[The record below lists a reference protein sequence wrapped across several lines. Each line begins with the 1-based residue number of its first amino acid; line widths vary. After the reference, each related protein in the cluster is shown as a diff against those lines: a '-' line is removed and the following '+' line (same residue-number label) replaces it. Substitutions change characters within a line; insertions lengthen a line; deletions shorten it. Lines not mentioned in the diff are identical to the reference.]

1 MYGLPTK
8 RSRHGLATLIC
19 DAMINLGLARV
30 SRLLETTVLP
40 WRAIHVAGTN
50 GKGSVCAYV
59 SAMLKAGDI
68 PVGRFTSPHLIDRW
82 DCITINEKTIAEDL
96 FLETEQK
103 VKDLNHAADIGA
115 SEFELLTAT
124 AFTLFT
130 QQKINI
136 GVVEVGMGGAQD
148 ATNVIQDPLV
158 TVITKIGLD
167 HQAFLGNTVEEI
179 ARTKAGIL
187 KRGVPCVVD
196 GTNSQQVLTSIQER
210 AIESCAGALL
220 RVPRD
225 GSEMLAKVWD
235 VLSKG
240 DYEAHQQT
248 HILLAYEALSIALN
262 STQTISETLQLLPAV
277 RNTVWPGRL
286 QTVSIKDLTGRV
298 QPILLDGAH
307 NLQAA
312 EVLDSYVNRRVR
324 LTDDP
329 VTWVI
334 AVSSGKGVQDL
345 LTCLLKPY
353 DKVIACEFG
362 AVSGMPWVQSVKA
375 EEIVSV
381 ANLLGLHSASVHER
395 SNAVSALDIATQE
408 SRGGPIV
415 VAGSL
420 YLISDILRAIRAS
433 TNRKSE

>member
-1 MYGLPTK
+1 
-8 RSRHGLATLIC
+8 
-19 DAMINLGLARV
+19 MINLGLARI

-59 SAMLKAGDI
+59 SAMLKAGGV

-82 DCITINEKTIAEDL
+82 DCITINEMTVAEEL

-103 VKDLNHAADIGA
+103 VKDLNHVADIGA

-124 AFTLFT
+124 AFTLFA

-136 GVVEVGMGGAQD
+136 GVIEVGMGGAED
-148 ATNVIQDPLV
+148 ATNVVQDPLV

-167 HQAFLGNTVEEI
+167 HQAFLGNTVEDI

-196 GTNSQQVLTSIQER
+196 GTNTQQVLASIQEK
-210 AIESCAGALL
+210 AIERCAGALL
-220 RVPRD
+220 RVPHD
-225 GSEMLAKVWD
+225 GSERLAKVWD
-235 VLSKG
+235 ILSKG
-240 DYEAHQQT
+240 DYETHQQT
-248 HILLAYEALSIALN
+248 HILLAYEASRIALD
-262 STQTISETLQLLPAV
+262 STQTVSETLQLLPAV
-277 RNTVWPGRL
+277 RNTAWPGRL
-286 QTVSIKDLTGRV
+286 QTVSIKDLTGRA

-334 AVSSGKGVQDL
+334 AISSGKGVQGV
-345 LTCLLKPY
+345 LTCLVKPH
-353 DKVIACEFG
+353 DRVIACEFG
-362 AVSGMPWVQSVKA
+362 AVSGMPWVQPVKA
-375 EEIVSV
+375 GEIVTV
-381 ANLLGLHSASVHER
+381 ANILGLRSESVHE
-395 SNAVSALDIATQE
+395 STDAISALDIATQE
-408 SRGGPIV
+408 SQGGPIV

-420 YLISDILRAIRAS
+420 YLVSDILRAIRAS
-433 TNRKSE
+433 TIPRSG

>member
-1 MYGLPTK
+1 
-8 RSRHGLATLIC
+8 
-19 DAMINLGLARV
+19 MINLGLARI
-30 SRLLETTVLP
+30 SRLLENTVLP

-59 SAMLKAGDI
+59 SAMLKAGGV

-82 DCITINEKTIAEDL
+82 DCITINEKTVAEGL
-96 FLETEQK
+96 FLETEQQ

-124 AFTLFT
+124 AFTLFA
-130 QQKINI
+130 QQKIHI
-136 GVVEVGMGGAQD
+136 GVVEVGMGGAED

-167 HQAFLGNTVEEI
+167 HQAFLGNTVEDI

-187 KRGVPCVVD
+187 KHGVPCVVD
-196 GTNSQQVLTSIQER
+196 GTNSQQILASIQEK

-220 RVPRD
+220 RVPYD
-225 GSEMLAKVWD
+225 GSERLAKVWD
-235 VLSKG
+235 ILPKG

-248 HILLAYEALSIALN
+248 HILLAYEALRIALN
-262 STQTISETLQLLPAV
+262 STQTISEPLQLLPAV
-277 RNTVWPGRL
+277 RNTAWPGRL
-286 QTVSIKDLTGRV
+286 QTVSIENLTGRA

-334 AVSSGKGVQDL
+334 AISSGKGVQDL
-345 LTCLLKPY
+345 LTCLLKPQ
-353 DKVIACEFG
+353 DRVIACEFG
-362 AVSGMPWVQSVKA
+362 AVSGMPWVQPVKA
-375 EEIVSV
+375 EEIVSAARV
-381 ANLLGLHSASVHER
+381 LGLHSTSVHER
-395 SNAVSALDIATQE
+395 SDAVSALDIATQE
-408 SRGGPIV
+408 SHGEPIV

-420 YLISDILRAIRAS
+420 YLVSDILRAIRAS
-433 TNRKSE
+433 TNPKSE

>member
-1 MYGLPTK
+1 
-8 RSRHGLATLIC
+8 
-19 DAMINLGLARV
+19 MINFGLARI

-50 GKGSVCAYV
+50 GKGSVCAYL
-59 SAMLKAGDI
+59 SAMLKAGGI

-82 DCITINEKTIAEDL
+82 DCITINEETIAEDV

-103 VKDLNHAADIGA
+103 VKSLNHTANIGA

-124 AFTLFT
+124 AFTLFA

-136 GVVEVGMGGAQD
+136 GVVEVGMGGAED

-196 GTNSQQVLTSIQER
+196 GTNTQQVLASIQEK
-210 AIESCAGALL
+210 AKESCAGALL
-220 RVPRD
+220 RVPHD
-225 GSEMLAKVWD
+225 GGERLAKVWD
-235 VLSKG
+235 ILSKN
-240 DYEAHQQT
+240 DYEAHQQI
-248 HILLAYEALSIALN
+248 HIMLAYEALSIALN
-262 STQTISETLQLLPAV
+262 STQTASETLQLLPAI
-277 RNTVWPGRL
+277 RKTAWPGRL
-286 QTVSIKDLTGRV
+286 QTMSIKDLTGRA

-312 EVLDSYVNRRVR
+312 EVLESYVNRKVR

-345 LTCLLKPY
+345 LTCLVKPH
-353 DKVIACEFG
+353 DRVIACEFS
-362 AVSGMPWVQSVKA
+362 AVSGMPWIQPVTAK
-375 EEIVSV
+375 EIVSI
-381 ANLLGLHSASVHER
+381 ANILGLHSASVHER
-395 SNAVSALDIATQE
+395 SDAVSALGVATQE
-408 SRGGPIV
+408 SQGGPIV

-420 YLISDILRAIRAS
+420 YLVSDILRAIRAS
-433 TNRKSE
+433 ANPKSDLE

>member
-1 MYGLPTK
+1 
-8 RSRHGLATLIC
+8 
-19 DAMINLGLARV
+19 MINFGLTRI

-59 SAMLKAGDI
+59 SAMLKAGGI
-68 PVGRFTSPHLIDRW
+68 SVGRFTSPHLIDRW

-103 VKDLNHAADIGA
+103 VKDLNYAADIRA

-124 AFTLFT
+124 AFTLFA

-136 GVVEVGMGGAQD
+136 GVVEVGMGGAED

-167 HQAFLGNTVEEI
+167 HQAFLGNTVEDI

-196 GTNSQQVLTSIQER
+196 GTNTQQVLACIQEK
-210 AIESCAGALL
+210 AIESCAGPLL
-220 RVPRD
+220 RVPHD
-225 GSEMLAKVWD
+225 GGERLAKVWD
-235 VLSKG
+235 ILPKS

-262 STQTISETLQLLPAV
+262 STQTISENLQLLPAI
-277 RNTVWPGRL
+277 RNTAWPGRL
-286 QTVSIKDLTGRV
+286 QTLSIKNLTGRV
-298 QPILLDGAH
+298 QLILLDGAH

-334 AVSSGKGVQDL
+334 ALSSGKGVKDIL
-345 LTCLLKPY
+345 ACLLKTH
-353 DKVIACEFG
+353 DRVIACEFG
-362 AVSGMPWVQSVKA
+362 PVSGMPWVQPVKA
-375 EEIVSV
+375 KEIVSV
-381 ANLLGLHSASVHER
+381 ANTLGLHSALVRER
-395 SNAVSALDIATQE
+395 SDAVSALDVATQE
-408 SRGGPIV
+408 SQGGPIV

-420 YLISDILRAIRAS
+420 YLVSDILRAIRTV
-433 TNRKSE
+433 TNPKSE